1 MTRWLVASA
10 ALLVAAQVAVF
21 SPRALP
27 SMILAAALVVV
38 ILAAEETRVREAR
51 RHEGYAE
58 DHVCHHGATGFDPSD
73 PDGTLRRRS
82 S

>member
-58 DHVCHHGATGFDPSD
+58 DHVCHHG
-73 PDGTLRRRS
+73 GTPFQPYEGDEEAR
-82 S
+82 